1 MGSRGKKFIY
11 NSVLSFV
18 QQLVTIIC
26 GLILPQLVLKT
37 FGSSIN
43 GTMSSITQFLSFITL
58 LQGGVGTVARLAYY
72 KPLANNDQEG
82 ISIAYKTVSLFY
94 KKFSILFCIYLAI
107 MCVAYP
113 IIVDT
118 GYSFTYVASLV
129 LILGL
134 SSVFE
139 YFFGQASQMLLY
151 AAQRNYIYSVIQ
163 ILCTIAS
170 TVIGVYLV
178 KAGASIHVIKF
189 ASALI
194 YAVRPVCLWLYVR
207 KKFSIISKCKANNA
221 LLAQRNAALVRH
233 IAFYIHTSTDTI
245 VLSLFSNVLWVS
257 VYAVHNYVIS
267 SLSRLVTSI
276 LGNTEV
282 VFGDMI
288 AKNECEIMDRQIP
301 IYDLCTKI
309 LSGSCYTTCAI
320 LISRFV
326 ALYTKGVQ
334 DIDYYHPVFAALLIL
349 AEAIYCMGV
358 TYQNVYIAAGH
369 IHKTEWIA
377 ITEAAI
383 NLILSCVLVLQFGII
398 GVAIGTVTAMVFKT
412 AANIWY
418 MRKNVYNMS
427 LGFIIGSFA
436 VNIGIGIVLI
446 LLFWTV
452 FYFEI
457 NSFSMFCIAGGLVFI
472 IVTAAYLVVN
482 YIFYRDMMSG
492 VIHLFMRKFK
502 KSR

>member
-1 MGSRGKKFIY
+1 
-11 NSVLSFV
+11 
-18 QQLVTIIC
+18 
-26 GLILPQLVLKT
+26 
-37 FGSSIN
+37 
-43 GTMSSITQFLSFITL
+43 MSL
-58 LQGGVGTVARLAYY
+58 VGTRPPTVDEWDKYELHHRARLAT
-72 KPLANNDQEG
+72 KPGLTGMWQ
-82 ISIAYKTVSLFY
+82 VSGR
-94 KKFSILFCIYLAI
+94 SNI
-107 MCVAYP
+107 
-113 IIVDT
+113 
-118 GYSFTYVASLV
+118 
-129 LILGL
+129 
-134 SSVFE
+134 
-139 YFFGQASQMLLY
+139 
-151 AAQRNYIYSVIQ
+151 
-163 ILCTIAS
+163 
-170 TVIGVYLV
+170 
-178 KAGASIHVIKF
+178 
-189 ASALI
+189 
-194 YAVRPVCLWLYVR
+194 
-207 KKFSIISKCKANNA
+207 
-221 LLAQRNAALVRH
+221 
-233 IAFYIHTSTDTI
+233 TD
-245 VLSLFSNVLWVS
+245 LFSNVLWVS

-267 SLSRLVTSI
+267 SLSNLVTSI

-288 AKNECEIMDRQIP
+288 ARNECEIMDRQIP

-334 DIDYYHPVFAALLIL
+334 DIDYYHPAFAALLIL

-398 GVAIGTVTAMVFKT
+398 GVAIGTVTAMIFKT